1 MIFFSLEKNIYTRER
16 EHGFITKIH
25 HKPNEL
31 KIFRFDQEK
40 EIFQHWLILL
50 WELFLLIAQG
60 PFYYIQAL

>member
-1 MIFFSLEKNIYTRER
+1 M
-16 EHGFITKIH
+16 EHGFIKKID